1 MTKAGA
7 VLGDDG
13 RLRFSKSLV
22 EDMIALSS
30 KDLTL
35 FGREEKLICT
45 CLEKVFLELQEQPFM
60 WSMWK
65 RKNTETQQFK
75 TYITQLR

>member
-22 EDMIALSS
+22 EDMVALSS

-35 FGREEKLICT
+35 FGREEKFDMHLSGK
-45 CLEKVFLELQEQPFM
+45 KVFLALQEQ
-60 WSMWK
+60 
-65 RKNTETQQFK
+65 QF
-75 TYITQLR
+75 T